1 MRSAA
6 AATRR
11 QSPPPS
17 LIEDTQ
23 RLRLVG
29 ADQRLALPG
38 KDAALAAA
46 GDDLKPGI
54 EHLAALVLA
63 GAEKARRLARLADAL
78 AAGDDRLPDFRP
90 LPIADMPHR
99 GGEIGGTDE
108 QPVDPIDRGD
118 RLDLAERL
126 LRLDLDEN
134 AELALDA
141 LGIILHP
148 SIAVGARGSGDT
160 ANTLGRI
167 ACRRNGAA
175 RLVSGLHKGKEQTA
189 GAVVEQALDQHRL
202 VPRHPNHRL
211 SAAAHPGAQ
220 MRYHPG
226 EILGRRLHVG
236 EQPGEAG
243 TGAHPRG

>member
-38 KDAALAAA
+38 KDADIAAD
-46 GDDLKPGI
+46 GDELKPGI

-99 GGEIGGTDE
+99 GGEIGGD
-108 QPVDPIDRGD
+108 
-118 RLDLAERL
+118 
-126 LRLDLDEN
+126 
-134 AELALDA
+134 
-141 LGIILHP
+141 H
-148 SIAVGARGSGDT
+148 
-160 ANTLGRI
+160 
-167 ACRRNGAA
+167 
-175 RLVSGLHKGKEQTA
+175 EQTPPP
-189 GAVVEQALDQHRL
+189 H
-202 VPRHPNHRL
+202 
-211 SAAAHPGAQ
+211 HPG
-220 MRYHPG
+220 
-226 EILGRRLHVG
+226 RRP
-236 EQPGEAG
+236 QPA
-243 TGAHPRG
+243 